1 MPGSVSLPDAFRRF
15 PAFSGG
21 TRPGETGIPHAWQET
36 MNESFAVLLTALW
49 HDMRQP
55 DMLWQGGALII
66 CLALAWQISNWIR
79 LPKVES
85 SDVWRFGVGGLK
97 RILFPLIALLLLLI
111 ARPLLGHW
119 SHTHLLNLAMPLL
132 GSMAVIRVLFYAL
145 RSALPPGGVL
155 VAFERSIA
163 TLVWGVVA
171 LHIVGLLPDVVDFL
185 EGVVFSVGR
194 QKISLWLVLQAMFWA
209 MLTLLIALWAAGA
222 IEARLLRAESLHT
235 SLRVVFARL
244 SKALLVFLAVLVVL
258 PLVGIDLT
266 VLSVFGGALGVGLG
280 FGLQKIASNYV
291 SGFII
296 LLDRSIRIGDFV
308 TIDQFYGQVMNI
320 TTRYVVLRSQDGRE
334 AIVPN
339 ETLIT
344 STVISHTHSD
354 RRLRLSTQVQV
365 SYDADVERALEVLCQ
380 VAGRQSRI
388 LADPPP
394 VALVLRF
401 ADSGIDLEVGYW
413 IDDPESGRAN
423 VQSALSLEVLREFRL
438 NGIEIP
444 FPHRD
449 IRIIDARKG
458 GLAGARTD

>member
-1 MPGSVSLPDAFRRF
+1 VSRSVGRPDAFSRF
-15 PAFSGG
+15 PAFSDD
-21 TRPGETGIPHAWQET
+21 TRLGDTGIHHAWQET

-55 DMLWQGGALII
+55 DMLWQGGALIL
-66 CLALAWQISNWIR
+66 CLALAWQVSNWIR

-111 ARPLLGHW
+111 ARPLLGQW
-119 SHTHLLNLAMPLL
+119 SHTHLLNLAIPLL

-185 EGVVFSVGR
+185 EGIVFPVGR

-209 MLTLLIALWAAGA
+209 MLTLLVALWAAGA

-244 SKALLVFLAVLVVL
+244 SKALLVFVAVLVVL

-266 VLSVFGGALGVGLG
+266 VLSVFG

-354 RRLRLSTQVQV
+354 RRLRLATQVQV
-365 SYDADVERALEVLCQ
+365 SYDADVERALEILCQ
-380 VAGRQSRI
+380 VAGRQSRV

-449 IRIIDARKG
+449 IRIVDATKA
-458 GLAGARTD
+458 GLAGARPG

>member
-1 MPGSVSLPDAFRRF
+1 MPGKASFKGQRF
-15 PAFSGG
+15 
-21 TRPGETGIPHAWQET
+21 
-36 MNESFAVLLTALW
+36 MNDNFAALLTALW
-49 HDMRQP
+49 HDARQP
-55 DMLWQGGALII
+55 DMLWQGGTLILCI
-66 CLALAWQISNWIR
+66 VLAWQVSNWIR
-79 LPKVES
+79 LPRVES
-85 SDVWRFGVGGLK
+85 SDVWKFGVGGLK
-97 RILFPLIALLLLLI
+97 RILFPLIAVMLLLI
-111 ARPLLGHW
+111 ARPILKNW
-119 SHTHLLNLAMPLL
+119 SHIHLLNLAMPLL
-132 GSMAVIRVLFYAL
+132 GSMAGIRVLFYAL

-171 LHIVGLLPDVVDFL
+171 LHILGLLPDVVDFL
-185 EGVVFSVGR
+185 EGIVFPVGR
-194 QKISLWLVLQAMFWA
+194 QKISLWLVLQAAFWA
-209 MLTLLIALWAAGA
+209 MLTLLAALWAAGA
-222 IEARLLRAESLHT
+222 IEARLLRAESLNS

-244 SKALLVFLAVLVVL
+244 SKALLILVAILVVL

-320 TTRYVVLRSQDGRE
+320 TTRYVVLRSLDGRE

-344 STVISHTHSD
+344 STVVSHTHSD
-354 RRLRLSTQVQV
+354 RRLRLATQVQV
-365 SYDADVERALEVLCQ
+365 SYDTDVERALDILCEAARSQ
-380 VAGRQSRI
+380 DRV

-394 VALVLRF
+394 SALVMRF

-423 VQSALSLEVLREFRL
+423 VQSALSLEVLRRFRH
-438 NGIEIP
+438 NNIEIP
-444 FPHRD
+444 FPHRE
-449 IRIIDARKG
+449 IRIIDGSGAKAPG
-458 GLAGARTD
+458 GSSG